1 MKGRTGR
8 ALHAMVGPQRLRTIG
23 HGDGLERRR
32 TRMAR
37 SERAVAGW
45 MPVLRQ
51 NHMIETLGEPVDD
64 RHDRVALADSQ
75 GAIRA
80 EIVLHVDDQQQIV
93 GLNLHASSSMLM
105 RPSLAECRYRRSS
118 KLRQRRP
125 RSGPDPE
132 RRALLS

>member
-1 MKGRTGR
+1 
-8 ALHAMVGPQRLRTIG
+8 
-23 HGDGLERRR
+23 
-32 TRMAR
+32 MAR

-75 GAIRA
+75 GATRA

-105 RPSLAECRYRRSS
+105 RPSLAECRYGRSS

-132 RRALLS
+132 RRALLSQARDHRQRGNPAGLRVF